1 VKLSKS
7 LEIEII
13 KFKELNHLARL
24 SLKLAGL
31 GCAEKPFRKF
41 SLYDLK
47 YSDSFLILSYD

>member
-1 VKLSKS
+1 

-24 SLKLAGL
+24 SLKLARL